1 MNLKALLNSIKTW
14 VSRLLANLLI
24 TLIVGLRPLL
34 GPACCK
40 FSVSCTDF
48 AVLKLKEGPLLH
60 AIWEIAKRLA
70 RCQPF
75 YRPKN
80 FN

>member
-1 MNLKALLNSIKTW
+1 MPNKAVFKQFIFWPSTIIRTI
-14 VSRLLANLLI
+14 LI
-24 TLIVGLRPLL
+24 TILIGLRPLL

-48 AVLKLKEGPLLH
+48 AVLKLKEGPLFH
-60 AIWEIAKRLA
+60 ALWEIIKRLS

-75 YRPKN
+75 YKPN
-80 FN
+80 

>member
-1 MNLKALLNSIKTW
+1 MAHKSFFKTCATW
-14 VSRLLANLLI
+14 TSRLIANILI

-40 FSVSCTDF
+40 FGVSCTDF

-60 AIWEIAKRLA
+60 AIWEITKRLA

-80 FN
+80 